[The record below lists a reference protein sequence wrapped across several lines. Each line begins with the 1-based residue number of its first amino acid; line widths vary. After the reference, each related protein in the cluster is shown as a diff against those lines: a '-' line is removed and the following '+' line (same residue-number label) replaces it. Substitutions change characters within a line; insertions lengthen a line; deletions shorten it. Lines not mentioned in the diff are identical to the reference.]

1 MRPHRLRS
9 GGFVYT
15 GRECA
20 SARSFRDNLSSLDDP
35 QDRNGLSHKLVLSPR
50 WRQNTAPWEW
60 TVLGGGAG
68 PLCSSTAMAY
78 RPPGDVTCLQPSSV
92 CAATA
97 PIALTAAA
105 TAVNLGAAL
114 FIAVATNVDAV
125 FAAVVPAV
133 ALTTLAIATATIAF
147 VRIATFTAA
156 AAPATPF
163 IVAIAFAAATIAIAL
178 VAINAVFI
186 ATITLIPAAS
196 AAFCPPAP
204 LVATADAA
212 ITATAAAILAAVATT
227 ASFIVPTDVATAITT
242 AFTFH
247 ASVL

>member
-1 MRPHRLRS
+1 MRYRTVTGSPVSSRGGNRNMRPHRLRS

-92 CAATA
+92 CAAGQDRRTA
-97 PIALTAAA
+97 STPAHAHTIATLLGGSASPLRQRHVA
-105 TAVNLGAAL
+105 TSVRRN
-114 FIAVATNVDAV
+114 AVAADRP
-125 FAAVVPAV
+125 VPPRNIASSV
-133 ALTTLAIATATIAF
+133 QQQMTKQPLSARTTLPDDDH
-147 VRIATFTAA
+147 FTEQ
-156 AAPATPF
+156 
-163 IVAIAFAAATIAIAL
+163 
-178 VAINAVFI
+178 
-186 ATITLIPAAS
+186 
-196 AAFCPPAP
+196 
-204 LVATADAA
+204 
-212 ITATAAAILAAVATT
+212 ILAAEKMMKLKTQLRLMCYD
-227 ASFIVPTDVATAITT
+227 PRG
-242 AFTFH
+242 
-247 ASVL
+247 